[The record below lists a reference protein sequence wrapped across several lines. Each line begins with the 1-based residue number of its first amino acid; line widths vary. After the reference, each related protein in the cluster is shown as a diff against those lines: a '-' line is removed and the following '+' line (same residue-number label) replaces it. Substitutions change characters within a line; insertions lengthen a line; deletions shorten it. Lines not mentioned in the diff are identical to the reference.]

1 LKALK
6 KLSDVHVIPTMM
18 TNALPIWLNCFP
30 SQKGLAN
37 GIPTSGAV
45 VHLNGLII
53 EASESLNFIKYAY
66 TMLKDEELSKYHKL
80 ITCMKPKE

>member
-1 LKALK
+1 MA
-6 KLSDVHVIPTMM
+6 DC
-18 TNALPIWLNCFP
+18 A
-30 SQKGLAN
+30 GD
-37 GIPTSGAV
+37 G
-45 VHLNGLII
+45 NGLI